1 MSTSPSAA
9 AASPRSVST
18 TASTIPRPLS
28 GSRTASTVS
37 SGKYDISFM
46 GLLGKSVWG
55 SCLFYDELNKNFSSE
70 RKKGG
75 RRFLVPGMSHS
86 KYSLPRHKVRCVL
99 AISNYQVLQKNA
111 STFHNEGFTKGECF
125 RITIVEKMFL
135 MMLAF
140 LFSMHHSGH
149 GGGRRRRGKVF
160 QQGFSSFSQT
170 TISTTVVCSPLFPG
184 VWTSSILLETV
195 RDICPKWL
203 SSNGRLCPGCS
214 SSTDS

>member
-9 AASPRSVST
+9 AASPALVST
-18 TASTIPRPLS
+18 TVSPRVRPSS

-37 SGKYDISFM
+37 SGKYDSSFL
-46 GLLGKSVWG
+46 GLLGKSAWG
-55 SCLFYDELNKNFSSE
+55 SCLFYDELNKIFSLE

-75 RRFLVPGMSHS
+75 RHFLVPDMSHS
-86 KYSLPRHKVRCVL
+86 KYCLPRHKVRCVL

-125 RITIVEKMFL
+125 RITIVEKFLL

-140 LFSMHHSGH
+140 LFLHAPLCFCKGY

-160 QQGFSSFSQT
+160 QQGFSSLYQT
-170 TISTTVVCSPLFPG
+170 TIPTMVVCSAFLCLSLC
-184 VWTSSILLETV
+184 VWTLFIPLETA
-195 RDICPKWL
+195 
-203 SSNGRLCPGCS
+203 
-214 SSTDS
+214 

>member
-1 MSTSPSAA
+1 MSTLPSAA

-18 TASTIPRPLS
+18 TASPRVRPSS
-28 GSRTASTVS
+28 GSRTASMVS
-37 SGKYDISFM
+37 SGKYDSSFL

-75 RRFLVPGMSHS
+75 RRFLVPDMSHS

-135 MMLAF
+135 MMLFFSPCTFLVMEAAVGGEERSSNKAF
-140 LFSMHHSGH
+140 PLF
-149 GGGRRRRGKVF
+149 
-160 QQGFSSFSQT
+160 QT
-170 TISTTVVCSPLFPG
+170 TISTLVVCSPL
-184 VWTSSILLETV
+184 SECLNLV
-195 RDICPKWL
+195 RSTRNCVKNICPKWL
-203 SSNGRLCPGCS
+203 SSKGRPCPG
-214 SSTDS
+214 